1 MKEAEVDALE
11 EALSDDDRAFLD
23 QLADGITNR
32 RLTAAVLFFLESMK
46 PLNFV
51 ASQALVVLRP
61 IVQIIWSD
69 PVKFDRVQRL
79 LEQRGGIELLLRRLE
94 ARA

>member
-1 MKEAEVDALE
+1 VKEPEVDALE
-11 EALSDDDRAFLD
+11 AALSDDDRAFLD
-23 QLADGITNR
+23 QLADGIAGR
-32 RLTAAVLFFLESMK
+32 RLTAAVLFFLESIK

-51 ASQALVVLRP
+51 TAQAMVVLRP
-61 IVQIIWSD
+61 VVSIIWSD
-69 PVKFDRVQRL
+69 PVRFDRVQRL

>member
-1 MKEAEVDALE
+1 VKEAEVDALE